1 MKVDFRLRDYLS
13 PNGKRPYKALAPDLE
28 AEVAKGNT
36 VYLWSVPGFFVLS
49 GTPDTNKLGK
59 KYRPWSDGN
68 AFYKTAKD
76 CLNGKNGQPLLR
88 E

>member
-1 MKVDFRLRDYLS
+1 MKVDFQLKDYLG

-28 AEVAKGNT
+28 AELAKGNT
-36 VYLWSVPGFFVLS
+36 VYLWSVPGFFMLS
-49 GTPDTNKLGK
+49 GHPNTNNLPKT

-68 AFYKTAKD
+68 AFYKSAKD
-76 CLNGKNGQPLLR
+76 CLNGKNGQPL